1 MESNHR
7 EADAAGAALAAVT
20 ADRERLAQRLMSQTW
35 WTAPAQAF
43 AIAALIASPAAG
55 FAFGMM
61 MVSGMASVALFSI
74 DHLVRKKMRLVSLPG
89 PKGPL
94 SLTILVILCI
104 AMLGAFAGSIY
115 FEVTDQRGW
124 IVATT
129 IIGFIVALAS
139 SALYDVVNTRELLR
153 VR

>member
-1 MESNHR
+1 MESNHS

-20 ADRERLAQRLMSQTW
+20 ADRQRLARRLRSQTW
-35 WTAPAQAF
+35 WTAPAQAL

-61 MVSGMASVALFSI
+61 MVSAIASLALFGI
-74 DHLVRKKMRLVSLPG
+74 DHLVRKQMRLVSLPG
-89 PKGPL
+89 PTGPV
-94 SLTILVILCI
+94 SLMILIVLCV
-104 AMLGAFAGSIY
+104 ALLGAFAGAIY

-124 IVATT
+124 LFATAVC
-129 IIGFIVALAS
+129 GFVVALAS
-139 SALYDVVNTRELLR
+139 SALYDFANARELLR